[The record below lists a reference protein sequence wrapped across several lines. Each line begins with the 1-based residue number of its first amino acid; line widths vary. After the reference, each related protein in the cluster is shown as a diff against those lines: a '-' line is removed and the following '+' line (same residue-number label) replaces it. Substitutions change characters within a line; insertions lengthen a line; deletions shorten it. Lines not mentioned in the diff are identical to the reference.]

1 MPKKKK
7 QKVEDQVQEPV
18 QQEEELSEED
28 LTEEE
33 LAAMEEELLDQLS
46 GGGKSIIVLP
56 PMSGAAAPEK
66 KIRAIPVIGDVGE
79 RMALEVVAGLLT
91 LKDTGRKRVLADPMD
106 PNSEIIEKVEP
117 IEMIVSTFGGS
128 ALDMF
133 GICDMMRVVQE
144 DCPII
149 TTGIGKV
156 MSAGVLILASGT
168 KGARRIG
175 RNTRVMIHSVI
186 GGTHGSIHNI
196 ENEVEEIKWIQE
208 RYIDTLVRET
218 DMTRRM
224 VKKLLDKKVNIYLDA
239 QQAVDFGIADIII

>member
-1 MPKKKK
+1 
-7 QKVEDQVQEPV
+7 
-18 QQEEELSEED
+18 
-28 LTEEE
+28 
-33 LAAMEEELLDQLS
+33 MEEEFLDQLS
-46 GGGKSIIVLP
+46 GGGQSIIVLP
-56 PMSGAAAPEK
+56 PMQGAGAPEK
-66 KIRAIPVIGDVGE
+66 KIRVIPVIGDVGE

-91 LKDTGRKRVLADPMD
+91 LKETGKKKVLSDPSN
-106 PNSEIIEKVEP
+106 PKSEIIEKVEP
-117 IEMIVSTFGGS
+117 IEMVVSTYGGS

-168 KGARRIG
+168 KGLRRIG

-186 GGTHGSIHNI
+186 GGTHGAMHDL
-196 ENEVEEIKWIQE
+196 ENEMEEIRWVQE
-208 RYIDTLVRET
+208 KYIETLVAET
-218 DMTRRM
+218 DMTKRM